1 MTTHPDATALPDHN
15 KASLLALIAA
25 TDDAA
30 AAIAADYRAAL
41 DARDLSTDEQNWE
54 IGLDLAAY
62 RAASIIYEAGSPTPT
77 DVQSAIESYVD
88 HISESDQQEWLA
100 TTDMHKH
107 MTRALVERGL
117 RLAKHDAE
125 FAFGPHADGRAH
137 ETLDGSDA
145 KYNKFGTSIAQ

>member
-1 MTTHPDATALPDHN
+1 MTNDTLVPEHN
-15 KASLLALIAA
+15 QASLLTVVGAM
-25 TDDAA
+25 DDAA

-41 DARDLSTDEQNWE
+41 DARELSPEEQNWE

-62 RAASIIYEAGSPTPT
+62 RAASIIYEAGSPTPI

-88 HISESDQQEWLA
+88 HISEADQKDWDE

-117 RLAKHDAE
+117 RLALEDTQ
-125 FAFGPHADGRAH
+125 FVFGPHSDGRAH
-137 ETLDGSDA
+137 EAIDGPDA
-145 KYNKFGTSIAQ
+145 QYNKFGTLIKK